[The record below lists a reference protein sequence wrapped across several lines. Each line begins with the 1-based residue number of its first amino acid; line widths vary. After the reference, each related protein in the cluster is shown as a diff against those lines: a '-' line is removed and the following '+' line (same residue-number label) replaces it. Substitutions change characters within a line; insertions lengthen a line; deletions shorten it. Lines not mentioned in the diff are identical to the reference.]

1 MSSMVS
7 FSMSFRSLRPIIFTF
22 NLDTVLL
29 SKVFRTY
36 DFVVLFDCI
45 NKLSQ

>member
-7 FSMSFRSLRPIIFTF
+7 FSMGFRSLGPIIFTI
-22 NLDTVLL
+22 NLDNVLL

-36 DFVVLFDCI
+36 DFVVLFDCF